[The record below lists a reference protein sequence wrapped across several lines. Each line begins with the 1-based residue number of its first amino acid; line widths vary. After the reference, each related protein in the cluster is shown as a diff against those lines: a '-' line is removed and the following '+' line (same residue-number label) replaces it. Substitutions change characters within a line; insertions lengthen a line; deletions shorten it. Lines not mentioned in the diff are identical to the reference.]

1 MLIRFYIALR
11 VVGLIGSFNMQ
22 KIELLNNVTH
32 ENLKVNAR
40 FAAEFGDGIVST
52 VTFLTELAEVQKE
65 YPILCRKNPET
76 GEYQAIVFFGLQKD
90 ENLFLVEAD
99 PINQKHVGWRAE
111 YVPAVMARGPFS
123 IGIQRELVD
132 GVEELK
138 PVVHIDMKHPKTD
151 CEDGQALFL
160 ENGGHSPY
168 LRHISATLEAI
179 KDGMPLTKLMFDA
192 FVKHELLEPVA
203 LDIEFLNQ
211 DKLKVN
217 GFETINGDRLAR
229 LSGEALAELNKSGFL
244 QAAYSIVASISN
256 IRKLIDWKDRKFLLG
271 EGAH

>member
-1 MLIRFYIALR
+1 LNFGVA
-11 VVGLIGSFNMQ
+11 GLIGNLNMQ
-22 KIELLNNVTH
+22 QIELLNNVAH
-32 ENLKVNAR
+32 ENLKVNAG
-40 FAAEFGDGIVST
+40 FSVELGDGIVST

-76 GEYQAIVFFGLQKD
+76 GEYQAIVFFGFKKD

-99 PINQKHVGWRAE
+99 PTNQKHVGWRAE
-111 YVPAVMARGPFS
+111 YVPAAMARGPFS
-123 IGIQRELVD
+123 IGMQRELVG
-132 GVEELK
+132 GVEQLK
-138 PVVHIDMKHPKTD
+138 PVVHIDMKHPKVG

-168 LRHISATLEAI
+168 LRYISATLDAI

-192 FVKHELLEPVA
+192 FVKHELLESVV

-211 DKLKVN
+211 DKLKIN
-217 GFETINGDRLAR
+217 GFETISSDRLSR

-244 QAAYSIVASISN
+244 QAAYFIAASISN
-256 IRKLIDWKDRKFLLG
+256 IRKLIDWKDRKFLVDR
-271 EGAH
+271 GAR